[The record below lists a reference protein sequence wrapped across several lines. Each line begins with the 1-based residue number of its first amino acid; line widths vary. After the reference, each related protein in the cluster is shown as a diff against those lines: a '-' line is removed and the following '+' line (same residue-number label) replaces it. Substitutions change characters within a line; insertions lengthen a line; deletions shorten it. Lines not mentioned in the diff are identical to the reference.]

1 MLRSMVVALL
11 SLITG
16 SALAVDTTFLLINS
30 TSYPIS
36 EMSITQHDM
45 GMWSPNL
52 YHGPAIRPGESRQ
65 IVIPASQLVCQVDI
79 KLGFSDGTPA
89 ATWQYLNLC
98 NLRKLQVFYDRYS
111 GITTAR
117 YNE

>member
-1 MLRSMVVALL
+1 MLRLIVVALL
-11 SLITG
+11 SLISG
-16 SALAVDTTFLLINS
+16 SALAVDTTFLLVNS

-52 YHGPAIRPGESRQ
+52 LRGPIIKPGESRQ
-65 IVIPASQLVCQVDI
+65 VVIPASQLVCQVDI

-98 NLRKLQVFYDRYS
+98 NLRRLQVFYDRYS
-111 GITTAR
+111 GITTAK
-117 YNE
+117 YDE

>member
-1 MLRSMVVALL
+1 MLRSFFVAVL
-11 SLITG
+11 SLLAG

-30 TSYPIS
+30 TSSPINS
-36 EMSITQHDM
+36 LSISQHDM
-45 GMWSPNL
+45 ELWSPNL
-52 YHGPAIRPGESRQ
+52 YHGAPIPPGQSRQ
-65 IVIPASQLVCQVDI
+65 IVIPASQLVCQVDM
-79 KLGFSDGTPA
+79 KLGFSDGAAP

-98 NLRKLQVFYDRYS
+98 DLRTIRVFYDRYS